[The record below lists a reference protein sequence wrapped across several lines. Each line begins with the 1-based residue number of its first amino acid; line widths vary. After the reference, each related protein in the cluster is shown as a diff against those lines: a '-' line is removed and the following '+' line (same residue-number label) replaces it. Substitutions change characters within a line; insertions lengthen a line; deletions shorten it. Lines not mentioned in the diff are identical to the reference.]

1 MREFLQGYKGSNRK
15 FMAPVSESKFN
26 ADVMEFKDTNNNRVP
41 FQMANEKGYAT
52 KNADVISLGDGNHR
66 YNIKRRNYKLS
77 DFSPGEETGQHYQLD
92 FGLSSTDKIETISV
106 SVNTVKQAQSPNGIT
121 KKFESDFKLVDN
133 YRQLRLYKKFEQ
145 NGRLFGINLT
155 SDDTIQVEYQLGRT

>member
-77 DFSPGEETGQHYQLD
+77 DFSEESTYYQLD
-92 FGLSSTDKIETISV
+92 LDLSSTDNLGNINV
-106 SVNTVKQAQSPNGIT
+106 SVNTVKQAISLKGNT
-121 KKFESDFKLVDN
+121 ENFEADFNLVDN
-133 YRQLRLYKKFEQ
+133 YRQLRLYKKYAQ
-145 NGRLFGINLT
+145 NNKLFGIDLI
-155 SDDTIQVEYQLGRT
+155 SDDSIQIEYQLGRT

>member
-1 MREFLQGYKGSNRK
+1 MRQYLEGYKGSTRK
-15 FMAPVSESKFN
+15 FMNPVSESKFN

-77 DFSPGEETGQHYQLD
+77 DFSEESTYYQLD
-92 FGLSSTDKIETISV
+92 LDLSSTDNLGNINV
-106 SVNTVKQAQSPNGIT
+106 SVNTVKQAISPKGNT
-121 KKFESDFKLVDN
+121 ETFEADFNLVDN
-133 YRQLRLYKKFEQ
+133 YRQLRLYKKYAQ
-145 NGRLFGINLT
+145 NNKLFGIDLI
-155 SDDTIQVEYQLGRT
+155 SDDSIQIEYQLGRT